1 MKLKVNCKIVAPI
14 VITLSVCSL
23 IFNGIMVNM
32 NNKLVQNQKDMQ
44 EILQKEMSAIDTIEH
59 HSILMYEE
67 FKELLNDK
75 K

>member
-32 NNKLVQNQKDMQ
+32 NNKLIQNQKDMQ

-59 HSILMYEE
+59 HNILMY
-67 FKELLNDK
+67 K
-75 K
+75 

>member
-32 NNKLVQNQKDMQ
+32 NNKLIQNQKDMQ

-59 HSILMYEE
+59 HNILMYEQQI
-67 FKELLNDK
+67 DK
-75 K
+75 R

>member
-1 MKLKVNCKIVAPI
+1 MKLKVNCKIVASI

-32 NNKLVQNQKDMQ
+32 NNKLIQNQKDMQ

-59 HSILMYEE
+59 HNILMYEQFE
-67 FKELLNDK
+67 ELLNDK

>member
-32 NNKLVQNQKDMQ
+32 NNKLIQNQKDMQ

-59 HSILMYEE
+59 HNILMYE
-67 FKELLNDK
+67 
-75 K
+75 

>member
-44 EILQKEMSAIDTIEH
+44 EILQEEMSAIDTIEH
-59 HSILMYEE
+59 HNILMYEE

>member
-59 HSILMYEE
+59 HNILMYE
-67 FKELLNDK
+67 
-75 K
+75 

>member
-59 HSILMYEE
+59 HNILMY
-67 FKELLNDK
+67 K
-75 K
+75 